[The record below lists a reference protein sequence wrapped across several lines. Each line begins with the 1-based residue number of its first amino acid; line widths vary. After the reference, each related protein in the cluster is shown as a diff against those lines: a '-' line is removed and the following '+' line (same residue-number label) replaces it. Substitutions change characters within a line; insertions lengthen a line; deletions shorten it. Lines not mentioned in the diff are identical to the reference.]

1 MKTGIRMVFAALLVA
16 VAVLCAREA
25 RAMMT
30 GREFVDMFWARDK
43 LTAAERYVSFF
54 REQGYRD
61 VPDSYALTARM
72 EFNIHRREQYELWLD
87 WLSLMAAKELGMR
100 R

>member
-1 MKTGIRMVFAALLVA
+1 MKTGMRLMLAALLVA
-16 VAVLCAREA
+16 ATVLAARDV

-54 REQGYRD
+54 KDQGYRN
-61 VPDSYALTARM
+61 VPDTYELTARM
-72 EFNIHRREQYELWLD
+72 EFNIRRRDQYDLWLD
-87 WLSLMAAKELGMR
+87 WLSLMAAKELGMHR
-100 R
+100 

>member
-1 MKTGIRMVFAALLVA
+1 MKIGMRMVLAALLVVA
-16 VAVLCAREA
+16 AVLCTREA
-25 RAMMT
+25 NAMMT
-30 GREFVDMFWARDK
+30 GREFVDMFWSRDK
-43 LTAAERYVSFF
+43 VAAAERYVSRF

-72 EFNIHRREQYELWLD
+72 EFNIRRRDQYELWLD